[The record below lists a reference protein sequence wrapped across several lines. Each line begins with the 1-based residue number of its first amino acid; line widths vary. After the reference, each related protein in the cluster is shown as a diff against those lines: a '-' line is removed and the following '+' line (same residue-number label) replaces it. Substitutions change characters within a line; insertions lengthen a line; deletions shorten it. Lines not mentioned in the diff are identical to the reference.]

1 MTYYKYIEKCKY
13 IISMNVK
20 NGLITIRDATINDA
34 RLLCLWW
41 NNGKVM
47 EHAGFPYG
55 LETTE
60 EKIKGQL
67 EKKDNNFRHIIEYKN
82 NPIGEMNYIVLDDNV
97 CDIGIKICEFSMQN
111 KGLGKK
117 ILSLFISTLFNE
129 LKFKKVILST
139 DLRNL
144 RAQHVYERLGF
155 KKVKIFYDSW
165 TDQLGKSRTSVC
177 YELVKKDF
185 ISFL

>member
-1 MTYYKYIEKCKY
+1 MNLTYQKIK
-13 IISMNVK
+13 
-20 NGLITIRDATINDA
+20 IRDAKLEDA
-34 RLLCLWW
+34 RLLLLWW

-60 EKIKGQL
+60 EKIKATL
-67 EKKDNNFRHIIEYKN
+67 EKKDNNYRHIIEYN
-82 NPIGEMNYIVLDDNV
+82 NKPIGEMNYIVLDNSI
-97 CDIGIKICEFSMQN
+97 CDIGIKICEFSYQN
-111 KGLGKK
+111 KGLGKQ
-117 ILSLFISTLFNE
+117 ILSLFINSLFDD

-144 RAQHVYERLGF
+144 RAQHVYEQLGF
-155 KKVKIFYDSW
+155 KKVKVFYDSW
-165 TDQLGKSRTSVC
+165 TDQLGKLRTSVC

-185 ISFL
+185 ISYI

>member
-1 MTYYKYIEKCKY
+1 
-13 IISMNVK
+13 MNVK
-20 NGLITIRDATINDA
+20 YKNIQIREANKEDA

-47 EHAGFPYG
+47 EHAGFPRG

-60 EKIKGQL
+60 EKVIFQL
-67 EKKDNNFRHIIEYKN
+67 EKKDNNYRHIILYN
-82 NPIGEMNYIVLDDNV
+82 NEPIGEMNYIDLKDGV
-97 CDIGIKICEFSMQN
+97 CDIGIKICEFSAQN
-111 KGLGKK
+111 RGLGKK
-117 ILSLFISTLFNE
+117 ILSLFISNLFE
-129 LKFKKVILST
+129 EFGYKKIILST

-165 TDQLGKSRTSVC
+165 IDQLGQERTSVC
-177 YELVKKDF
+177 YELVKEDF
-185 ISFL
+185 INFC